1 MGRFWGWQSAPHFF
15 VMRVIDV
22 KQRRTERFSVRVERE
37 GSGHAA
43 AESIVENK
51 VQGAEIGQVIANDLS
66 QNHIAEMLP
75 HPLGGEI

>member
-1 MGRFWGWQSAPHFF
+1 M
-15 VMRVIDV
+15 
-22 KQRRTERFSVRVERE
+22 RVERE